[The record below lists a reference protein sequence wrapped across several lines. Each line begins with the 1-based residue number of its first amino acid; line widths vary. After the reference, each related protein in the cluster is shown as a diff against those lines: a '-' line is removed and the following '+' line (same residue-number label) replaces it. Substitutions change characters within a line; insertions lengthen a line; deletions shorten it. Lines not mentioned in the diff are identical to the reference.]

1 MFSAQQM
8 LEEKRPTRLLSD
20 QNLHLMSKTLLTGDV
35 RRAKREELEALAHWL
50 DTKFE
55 IPGLRLRFGIDALL
69 GLLPGVGDTASAV
82 ASVYILQAA
91 ANFGVV
97 RVTLARMTLNILVD
111 LLLGS
116 IPFVGDIFDV
126 FWKAN
131 RKNVEL
137 LQRHVEASPN
147 AEKNLRRTDRIFV
160 ALLIGVIFLVLAVSI
175 SAAYYF
181 LSWLGHLIRR

>member
-1 MFSAQQM
+1 M
-8 LEEKRPTRLLSD
+8 LEGSRPTRLFSN
-20 QNLHLMSKTLLTGDV
+20 QNLHLMSKALPTRDV
-35 RRAKREELEALAHWL
+35 RQAKREELETIAHWL

-91 ANFGVV
+91 ANFGVA
-97 RVTLARMTLNILVD
+97 RVTLVRMTLNILVD

-126 FWKAN
+126 
-131 RKNVEL
+131 V
-137 LQRHVEASPN
+137 
-147 AEKNLRRTDRIFV
+147 
-160 ALLIGVIFLVLAVSI
+160 
-175 SAAYYF
+175 
-181 LSWLGHLIRR
+181 